1 MPNINEWAGSTFPL
15 SGWSGELD
23 QAYDTA
29 RLINDDL
36 TSITVNRA
44 GGDLSAQNVRVE
56 TKPSGNR
63 TVLVN
68 GVVHEVDAIVFGFR
82 SHPTITDTDL
92 QAGDRFMVDG
102 VRLEVIAV
110 LVDLENVIQA
120 ICEAKA

>member
-15 SGWSGELD
+15 SGWAGELN
-23 QAYDTA
+23 QAYDMA

-36 TSITVNRA
+36 TSITVIRA
-44 GGDLSAQNVRVE
+44 GSAMSAQNVRVE
-56 TKPSGNR
+56 TKPTGNS

-68 GVVHEVDAIVFGFR
+68 GRVHEVNAIVFGFR

-92 QAGDRFMVDG
+92 QAGDRFVVDG

-110 LVDLENVIQA
+110 LVDLENVLQA